1 MVAAMTDKF
10 DKETRSRI
18 MAKVAGKNTE
28 PETAVRKLIWQMGF
42 RYRLHDKNLPGKPDI
57 VFSKKKKIIFVHG
70 CFWHNHIGC
79 KMATMPQSNADY
91 WQAKIQRNVNRD
103 KTNIAK
109 LESMGWQ
116 VLIVWECELKD
127 IETLKSKLLCFLT
140 GKGG

>member
-1 MVAAMTDKF
+1 MTDKF

>member
-1 MVAAMTDKF
+1 MQ
-10 DKETRSRI
+10 I
-18 MAKVAGKNTE
+18 ME
-28 PETAVRKLIWQMGF
+28 
-42 RYRLHDKNLPGKPDI
+42 
-57 VFSKKKKIIFVHG
+57 FSKKKKIIFVHG